1 LRVNITYKSFKEQG
15 ETMTTRGNRKTR
27 QLAVKSAELAMAVPQ
42 VVAHRVARM
51 ALSGSSQTA
60 RDRKEF
66 ELMGEEKVS
75 AFMESWSAMTLHVW
89 RAYHQA
95 TLSALQSFWNPIF
108 GLKKPSR
115 SPSSQLKNALSSIL
129 DKGMAPV
136 HRRAV
141 ANAKRLS
148 HTRLR

>member
-1 LRVNITYKSFKEQG
+1 
-15 ETMTTRGNRKTR
+15 MTTQGNRKAI

-51 ALSGSSQTA
+51 ALSGSSQTP

-66 ELMGEEKVS
+66 ELMGNEKMS
-75 AFMESWSAMTLHVW
+75 AFMESWSAMTLQVW

-95 TLSALQSFWNPIF
+95 ALSALQSFWNPIF
-108 GLKKPSR
+108 GLKKPTQ
-115 SPSSQLKNALSSIL
+115 SPSNQLNNALSNIV
-129 DKGMAPV
+129 DKGMAPI

-141 ANAKRLS
+141 ANAKRLR
-148 HTRLR
+148 HTSLI